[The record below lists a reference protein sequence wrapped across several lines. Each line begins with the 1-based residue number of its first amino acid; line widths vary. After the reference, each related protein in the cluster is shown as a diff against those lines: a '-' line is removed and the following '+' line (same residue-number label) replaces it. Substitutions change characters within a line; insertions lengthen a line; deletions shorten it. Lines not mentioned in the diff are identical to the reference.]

1 MGFAERNG
9 FVQEKAIQIDD
20 MDKALRN
27 RLYNAVHKF
36 LEPSPFINDELKYVV
51 DKLGHRVESTS
62 QKTGNGLILF
72 YKEQFRI
79 FHGICLMKL

>member
-36 LEPSPFINDELKYVV
+36 LEPSPFITDEYVEVITIKY
-51 DKLGHRVESTS
+51 
-62 QKTGNGLILF
+62 TGNRSEGRML
-72 YKEQFRI
+72 
-79 FHGICLMKL
+79 

>member
-62 QKTGNGLILF
+62 QKNW
-72 YKEQFRI
+72 QRI
-79 FHGICLMKL
+79 DTFL

>member
-27 RLYNAVHKF
+27 RLYNAVHK
-36 LEPSPFINDELKYVV
+36 
-51 DKLGHRVESTS
+51 
-62 QKTGNGLILF
+62 
-72 YKEQFRI
+72 
-79 FHGICLMKL
+79 